1 MRWKMNLA
9 NPQVWP
15 KIWMIWSSPLQDK
28 DLPNFYFIDL
38 VYFSVQ
44 KSPELVYFTA
54 CVLPRYIFL
63 VVVPK
68 SLEQRNL
75 YQIQADNSSSNKFIC
90 SSSVSLSHNS
100 ILAHSLLSICCRF
113 AVPYL
118 TIIVLLHNSLSRWV
132 KCFHQTQ
139 QQTLI
144 ERGFEPATHQLQDK
158 LLPPSPLV
166 NNNFH
171 F

>member
-1 MRWKMNLA
+1 MKDEPRQPPGVAKNMNDLIFSFA
-9 NPQVWP
+9 GQGSSQFLFHRSRLLQCAKKSRTSVLYC
-15 KIWMIWSSPLQDK
+15 MCSSPL
-28 DLPNFYFIDL
+28 Y
-38 VYFSVQ
+38 
-44 KSPELVYFTA
+44 
-54 CVLPRYIFL
+54 FL